1 MRKKKCA
8 GKWTDMRDQE
18 LKEKVQ
24 NTTKKINAL
33 LLEGTSDAYGQVYA
47 ICDADDY
54 QILEEADNTL
64 LIMHIISSAWKF
76 ESSYLTHTLYQN
88 IDLNMPEEPLAQLI
102 KIYNRIKLYLF
113 RMENDLSEE
122 SIEEAILYILQQNF
136 SGDLLYT
143 IAIENVEKPVNTLLR
158 LGEIMVMQKQY
169 SRAARIYALLRQFEN
184 NTNAAVIVAHAQ
196 VYMEIGNYKA
206 AYESLLQINEPDKS
220 VMELLKK
227 LKTYVKQ

>member
-18 LKEKVQ
+18 LNKKVQ
-24 NTTKKINAL
+24 ETKKQINAFL
-33 LLEGTSDAYGQVYA
+33 WEGTSEAYEKVYA
-47 ICDADDY
+47 ICTADSY
-54 QILEEADNTL
+54 QILRDADNTL

-76 ESSYLTHTLYQN
+76 ESSYLEHTLYQN
-88 IDLNMPEEPLAQLI
+88 IDLSMPEEPLSQLI
-102 KIYNRIKLYLF
+102 KIYNRIKFYLF

-122 SIEEAILYILQQNF
+122 SIEEGIFYILQHNF
-136 SGDLLYT
+136 SGDFLYA
-143 IAIENVEKPVNTLLR
+143 IAIGNIEKPVNTLLR
-158 LGEIMVMQKQY
+158 LGEIMVMQKQF

-206 AYESLLQINEPDKS
+206 AYESLLQINDPNKS
-220 VMELLKK
+220 VMELMEN
-227 LKTYVKQ
+227 LKTYVKK